1 MRKLQGGFIGFLSG
15 RRRRAT
21 EVRCALD
28 KRKSWQSSLPAL
40 RTFLPCCHPVALSF
54 PTFSFYSMELWVSY
68 PEILRQNSNIRF
80 QFQIYCCQLNYG
92 TSQADMFFQHMLNQT
107 SPIFFTSVFFGGT
120 LFRMSK
126 IEYIYFDFV
135 NLSHYSIG
143 REINQMQQIIRR
155 LSVFH
160 VEPLSSLC
168 KTPNTSCPSPPLC
181 CLSPR

>member
-1 MRKLQGGFIGFLSG
+1 MIELNNWLPSLFINPLWKYNYFTGNFERLGFMSQHFNYVLLSVHPRPVWLSKLMGGFIGFLSG

-54 PTFSFYSMELWVSY
+54 PTYSFYSMELWVSC
-68 PEILRQNSNIRF
+68 PGILRQNSNIRF

-107 SPIFFTSVFFGGT
+107 SPILTSLFFWVE
-120 LFRMSK
+120 R
-126 IEYIYFDFV
+126 
-135 NLSHYSIG
+135 YSG
-143 REINQMQQIIRR
+143 CSR
-155 LSVFH
+155 LSIYI
-160 VEPLSSLC
+160 LTL
-168 KTPNTSCPSPPLC
+168 
-181 CLSPR
+181 